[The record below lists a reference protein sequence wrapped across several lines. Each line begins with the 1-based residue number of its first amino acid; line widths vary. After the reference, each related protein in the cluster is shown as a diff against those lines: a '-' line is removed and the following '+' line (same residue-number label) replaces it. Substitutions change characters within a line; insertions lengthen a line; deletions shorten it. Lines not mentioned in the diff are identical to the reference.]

1 MAGGFFCNHST
12 GTGRTLLETSMTAS
26 FHRLEAVLSPSPMAI
41 GHAAGYAE
49 VGGAGYAEGLHD
61 GHEVIEAPP
70 RRRRAGKPLILPKAG
85 ESACGSEVTQS
96 HTAALAGNRVICRAA
111 FARLGVVQA
120 RHTVRMYRLMQGF
133 RGKPAAGV
141 QAAAPAIACVPSAAM
156 ALGPAL
162 TGLEINPLPAR
173 PQGQGAIALDALL
186 RATADET
193 AP

>member
-1 MAGGFFCNHST
+1 
-12 GTGRTLLETSMTAS
+12 MTAS
-26 FHRLEAVLSPSPMAI
+26 LHRLEVVLDLSSMAI
-41 GHAAGYAE
+41 VHAAGYAE
-49 VGGAGYAEGLHD
+49 VGGAGYAEGLRD
-61 GHEVIEAPP
+61 GHEFIGAATCL
-70 RRRRAGKPLILPKAG
+70 RRAGRPLILPKAG
-85 ESACGSEVTQS
+85 ESDCGSEVTQS

-111 FARLGVVQA
+111 FAQLGVVQA

-133 RGKPAAGV
+133 RGKPAADV

-173 PQGQGAIALDALL
+173 PQGQGVIALDALL
-186 RATADET
+186 RTTADET

>member
-1 MAGGFFCNHST
+1 
-12 GTGRTLLETSMTAS
+12 MTAS
-26 FHRLEAVLSPSPMAI
+26 LHRREAVLGPSAMAI
-41 GHAAGYAE
+41 RPAAGYAG

-61 GHEVIEAPP
+61 GHEFIEAAT
-70 RRRRAGKPLILPKAG
+70 RLRRAGKPLILPKAR
-85 ESACGSEVTQS
+85 ESDCGSEGTQS
-96 HTAALAGNRVICRAA
+96 HTPALAGNRVICRAA